1 MQKVKLGVF
10 GFLNAKPLIY
20 AIEESKIKHNFELI
34 YSIPS
39 QVAVSLLNGEINAG
53 LVPSIHY
60 AKYSFKYHIVPKVCI
75 ASHGAVGSIRL
86 YFRKDLRDIK
96 TVATDIS
103 SMSSVILARI
113 ILSEKYDIQ
122 PKFIAMKPNL
132 EEMLSKAD
140 AALLIGDNA
149 LFESSGDKS
158 YLDLGD
164 EWEDLTGLPFVYALW
179 VGRKDSLTREDVFA
193 LIEAKRYGFQNI
205 DVICE
210 KASEKYGIDFDFCK
224 FYLTENLHYDL
235 GELEINGMKE
245 FFTYA
250 FYYGVIEFIPEIK
263 FYEFEED
270 TLRKQTGAEL

>member
-20 AIEESKIKHNFELI
+20 AIEENKIKHNFELI
-34 YSIPS
+34 YDIPS
-39 QVAVSLLNGEINAG
+39 QVAVNLLNKQINAG

-60 AKYSFKYHIVPKVCI
+60 AKYSVKYRIVPEICI
-75 ASHGAVGSIRL
+75 ASHGAVESIRL
-86 YFRKDLRDIK
+86 YFKKDLNDIK

-103 SMSSVILARI
+103 SMTSVILARI
-113 ILSEKYDIQ
+113 ILSEKYDVR
-122 PKFIAMKPNL
+122 PKFVAMKPNL

-149 LFESSGDKS
+149 LFESSGDES

-164 EWEDLTGLPFVYALW
+164 EWDDLTGLPFVYALW
-179 VGRKDSLTREDVFA
+179 VGRRDSLSKDDVLA
-193 LIEAKRYGFQNI
+193 LIEAKKYGLQNI

-210 KASEKYGIDFDFCK
+210 KASERYGIDFDSCK
-224 FYLTENLHYDL
+224 SYLTENLQYDL
-235 GELEINGMKE
+235 GELEIEGMKE

-270 TLRKQTGAEL
+270 ALKK